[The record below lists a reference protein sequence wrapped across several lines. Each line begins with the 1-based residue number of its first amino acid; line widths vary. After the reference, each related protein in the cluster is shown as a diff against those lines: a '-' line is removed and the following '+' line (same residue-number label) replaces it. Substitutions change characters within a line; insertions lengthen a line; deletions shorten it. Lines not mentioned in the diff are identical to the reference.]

1 MFNSLTTIILVIAI
15 SISVIFYF
23 ITLYNQLVLLKN
35 DIQKNWSN
43 IDVLLKQR
51 NSELTKLVD
60 SCTQYM
66 QYEQGIV
73 DKITKARAS
82 LMSACDSKDTAAIG
96 LAEVEVR
103 SSVRQ
108 LFALAENY
116 PNLKTDTVFAKLQQG
131 IIELESSISDRR
143 EFYNASVNLNNT
155 AVEQFPSSIVANRFN
170 FKKYDLLHFSE
181 EEKQDVNIKNLFNKN

>member
-1 MFNSLTTIILVIAI
+1 MNQQLGIIILIAVLLV
-15 SISVIFYF
+15 VIFYF

-35 DIQKNWSN
+35 DIQKNWAN

-51 NSELTKLVD
+51 NSELTKLID

-66 QYEQGIV
+66 AYEK
-73 DKITKARAS
+73 DTLEKITKARN
-82 LMSACDSKDTAAIG
+82 LLTSAYDNKNTLALG
-96 LAEVEVR
+96 LAETEIR

-116 PNLKTDTVFAKLQQG
+116 PNLKTDGVFAKLQQT

-143 EFYNASVNLNNT
+143 EFYNDSVNLNNI
-155 AVEQFPSSIVANRFN
+155 AVEQFPTNIITHICN
-170 FKKYDLLHFSE
+170 FKKFDLLKFNAE
-181 EEKQDVNIKNLFNKN
+181 EMQDINIKSSFNKQ